1 MPSHRI
7 KNILFDLGNT
17 LIFYDYS
24 YFYDGLGKIEKKL
37 NIVKLKKYI
46 RDNNLGNKLCK
57 GKISFKDFFKRVKKK
72 FNLKVSFD
80 DFAYLYSDIFW
91 VNNKMKNFLEKINA
105 LKQFRLFL
113 ISNTD
118 STHMNFLVKN
128 FPFIKIF
135 KNRILSYKIGMI
147 KPQKKI
153 FIYTLQKYNL
163 KKEETLLIDDL
174 PVNVKAA
181 ESLGIKAIRYKTHE
195 KFLKQFTRIVRK

>member
-1 MPSHRI
+1 MPLHRI

-24 YFYDGLGKIEKKL
+24 YFYEGLGKIEKKL
-37 NIVKLKKYI
+37 NVAKLRKYI
-46 RDNNLGNKLCK
+46 KDNDLGNKLCK
-57 GKISFKDFFKRVKKK
+57 GKITIKDFFKKLKRK
-72 FNLKVSFD
+72 FNLKVSFE
-80 DFAYLYSDIFW
+80 DFVYLYSDIFW

-118 STHMNFLVKN
+118 STHMNFILKN
-128 FPFIKIF
+128 FPFVKIF
-135 KNRILSYKIGMI
+135 KYRILSYKVGMI

-153 FIYTLQKYNL
+153 FLYTLQKYRL
-163 KKEETLLIDDL
+163 KRQETLLIDDL
-174 PVNVKAA
+174 LENVRAA
-181 ESLGIKAIRYKTHE
+181 EEIGIKAIRYKTYE